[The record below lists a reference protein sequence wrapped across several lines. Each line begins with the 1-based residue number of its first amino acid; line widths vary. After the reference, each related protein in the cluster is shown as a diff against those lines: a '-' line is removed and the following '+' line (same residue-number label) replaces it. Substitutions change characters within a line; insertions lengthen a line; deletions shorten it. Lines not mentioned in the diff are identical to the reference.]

1 MCIRDRS
8 QRLDLTAAGDIS
20 LKSVGDIFVGQIST
34 SGDVTI
40 DSAGNIYDAIDR
52 SDRDE
57 RSAQKRLESWIE
69 AGILTSDGTSNEGAR
84 FAKDEQDIKNGIT
97 SDFNRYQAY
106 LNHEQEAEKGR
117 VRALTTEEQK
127 DFAALKSRFAGCG
140 SAEDAIN
147 KEANIQGSA
156 LNLVQASKDNYG
168 WTQNELLFAVSEAI
182 LNPDPSYVPESGVAN
197 IKAANITLKS
207 GAGIGQ
213 ELDGH
218 TANISD
224 LDASTEKGL
233 NLYKLLPVFSP
244 LYRAK
249 PR

>member
-1 MCIRDRS
+1 M
-8 QRLDLTAAGDIS
+8 
-20 LKSVGDIFVGQIST
+20 
-34 SGDVTI
+34 TI

-69 AGILTSDGTSNEGAR
+69 AGILKSDGTSNEGAR
-84 FAKDEQDIKNGIT
+84 FAKDELDIKNGIT

-106 LNHEQEAEKGR
+106 LNHEQEAKNSG

-127 DFAALKSRFAGCG
+127 DFASLKSRFEGC
-140 SAEDAIN
+140 SAAEDAIN
-147 KEANIQGSA
+147 KEANTQGSA

-168 WTQNELLFAVSEAI
+168 WTQNELLFAVSDAI
-182 LNPDPSYVPESGVAN
+182 LNPDPGYVPESGVAN

-224 LDASTEKGL
+224 LNASNRKRLEPL
-233 NLYKLLPVFSP
+233 QAFSSS
-244 LYRAK
+244 RS
-249 PR
+249 

>member
-1 MCIRDRS
+1 MNSLSGQKLSLVSQEGGINIKSLDHEEASDLS

-20 LKSVGDIFVGQIST
+20 LKSVGDISVGQIST

-127 DFAALKSRFAGCG
+127 DFAALKSRFA
-140 SAEDAIN
+140 
-147 KEANIQGSA
+147 A
-156 LNLVQASKDNYG
+156 LQKTQLTKKRIFQAR
-168 WTQNELLFAVSEAI
+168 
-182 LNPDPSYVPESGVAN
+182 
-197 IKAANITLKS
+197 
-207 GAGIGQ
+207 
-213 ELDGH
+213 H
-218 TANISD
+218 
-224 LDASTEKGL
+224 
-233 NLYKLLPVFSP
+233 
-244 LYRAK
+244 
-249 PR
+249 